1 MMMPIASINAD
12 ILYQVWNN
20 VVSFSLYNSFDI
32 AVTMTDG
39 HSANVSLFNKK
50 ILKNPGDLFI
60 PNEKSPGSK
69 IFPFFDTSHLF

>member
-1 MMMPIASINAD
+1 M
-12 ILYQVWNN
+12 LWVL
-20 VVSFSLYNSFDI
+20 VSTIGFDI